1 MALLELRQIQVNLM
15 EAPIGP
21 INEVRRARVMEVVGE
36 GFNPQPV
43 PIANALALVN
53 PLTREAIFISENQ
66 IQYTCDGMPPQFS
79 PSRVESMLSAIRDT
93 LLLEDRFPMIVQVIA
108 HQDANG
114 SAFERTVDAFT
125 PIPPNLLR
133 QYFPGLR
140 GLGLRITFEEPPYI
154 CDLRIEPLFS
164 DPAYFF
170 IQFNAGSQQT
180 RQPIAAIV
188 DDVAHWL
195 NRLQGEIND
204 VIQEI
209 LGA

>member
-1 MALLELRQIQVNLM
+1 MGNLEFRQIQLNLN
-15 EAPIGP
+15 APVGP
-21 INEVRRARVMEVVGE
+21 LNDVRRMRIMDAIGE

-43 PIANALALVN
+43 PIAGAIALVN
-53 PLTREAIFISENQ
+53 PLSREAIFMNENQ
-66 IQYTCDGMPPQFS
+66 IQYTCDGMPAQFS
-79 PSRVESMLSAIRDT
+79 PSRVETLLGAIRDT
-93 LLLEDRFPMIVQVIA
+93 LLLEDRFPMILQVIA

-114 SAFERTVDAFT
+114 SAFEKTVEAFT
-125 PIPPNLLR
+125 PIPPTTLR
-133 QYFPGLR
+133 GYFPGLR
-140 GLGLRITFEEPPYI
+140 GLGLRITFEDAPYI

-180 RQPIAAIV
+180 AQSIAATV
-188 DDVAHWL
+188 DDTMNWL
-195 NRLQGEIND
+195 NRLQGDIGD

>member
-1 MALLELRQIQVNLM
+1 MASLEFRQVQLNLNV
-15 EAPIGP
+15 PVGP
-21 INEVRRARVMEVVGE
+21 LNDVRRMRIMDAVGE

-43 PIANALALVN
+43 PIAGALALVN
-53 PLTREAIFISENQ
+53 PVSREAIFINENQ
-66 IQYTCDGMPPQFS
+66 IQYTCDGMPAQFS
-79 PSRVESMLSAIRDT
+79 PSRVETLLSAIRDT
-93 LLLEDRFPMIVQVIA
+93 LLLEDRFPMILQVIA

-114 SAFERTVDAFT
+114 SAFEKTVEAFT
-125 PIPPNLLR
+125 PIPPPTLR
-133 QYFPGLR
+133 SYFPGLR

-170 IQFNAGSQQT
+170 IQFNAGSQQSA
-180 RQPIAAIV
+180 QSIAATV
-188 DDVAHWL
+188 DDTTNWL
-195 NRLQGEIND
+195 NRLQGDIGN

>member
-1 MALLELRQIQVNLM
+1 MASLELRQVQINLNAPVGPLS
-15 EAPIGP
+15 EA
-21 INEVRRARVMEVVGE
+21 RRMRVMEVVGE
-36 GFNPQPV
+36 GFAQQPV
-43 PIANALALVN
+43 PITGALALVN
-53 PLTREAIFISENQ
+53 PLTREAIFLHENQ
-66 IQYTCDGMPPQFS
+66 IQYTCDGTPPQFS
-79 PSRVESMLSAIRDT
+79 PARVERLLSDLRDT
-93 LLLEDRFPMIVQVIA
+93 LLLDDRFPMILQVIA
-108 HQDANG
+108 HQDAEG
-114 SAFERTVDAFT
+114 SAFERTVEAFT

-180 RQPIAAIV
+180 MQPITVIV
-188 DDVAHWL
+188 DAVADWL
-195 NRLQGEIND
+195 NRLQGEMND